1 MCVQSPCLLTFLAP
15 WTQYRHIFTFVIFHK
30 IYDKIYLDRLTQV
43 VLVAK
48 TEERE
53 PRLHR

>member
-1 MCVQSPCLLTFLAP
+1 MLSVHYAFPIYPFL
-15 WTQYRHIFTFVIFHK
+15 K
-30 IYDKIYLDRLTQV
+30 LYDKIYLDRLIQV

-53 PRLHR
+53 PR

>member
-53 PRLHR
+53 PRLHK